1 MVATPPNGLTL
12 EGEEIRVDLDAF
24 RGKTGKFKIKLE
36 VTGKMWN
43 VDSDGNR
50 VEELIEKSDYEI
62 ILYFEEKE
70 VIFEPIEQER
80 EIK

>member
-36 VTGKMWN
+36 ITGKMWN

-70 VIFEPIEQER
+70 VIFEPI
-80 EIK
+80 

>member
-36 VTGKMWN
+36 ITGKMWN

-70 VIFEPIEQER
+70 VIF
-80 EIK
+80 

>member
-1 MVATPPNGLTL
+1 MVATPPNGITL

-36 VTGKMWN
+36 IMGKMWN

-70 VIFEPIEQER
+70 VIFEPI
-80 EIK
+80 

>member
-1 MVATPPNGLTL
+1 MVATPPNGITL

-50 VEELIEKSDYEI
+50 VEELIEKSENEI